1 LKSYQDEVFRSVDLM
16 SFDLDAKNL
25 RIAPF
30 KENLTPPPL
39 NFSAGAK
46 TP

>member
-1 LKSYQDEVFRSVDLM
+1 LKSYQDEVLRSVDLM
-16 SFDLDAKNL
+16 RFDLDAKNL

-30 KENLTPPPL
+30 KENPTPPPL
-39 NFSAGAK
+39 NFSASVK